1 MLPVC
6 IYKEFIFFIE
16 DRCDTALSFPWP
28 WATSGGVGS
37 SGRRIVAAG
46 TQALAILPSAQCCR
60 SSSFSIF
67 SLLQGPLGRGP
78 QLSFLFSHCSHI
90 ISCKTF
96 IWRNKLILATINSHC
111 NLFRI
116 RTVSINRKGSASIK
130 QHGSY

>member
-37 SGRRIVAAG
+37 SGRGTVAAAI
-46 TQALAILPSAQCCR
+46 QVLATLPSAQCCR

-67 SLLQGPLGRGP
+67 SLLQGPLGTGP
-78 QLSFLFSHCSHI
+78 QLSFLFSRCSHTV
-90 ISCKTF
+90 SCKTF
-96 IWRNKLILATINSHC
+96 IWRSKLILAIINSHC

-116 RTVSINRKGSASIK
+116 HTVSIHGKGSASIK
-130 QHGSY
+130 QRGSY